1 MSIFFTTL
9 KSMTWGLCILVLLI
23 LTIFSA
29 TGIAEDFGRRIPSDT
44 HEKVAALYQVVRPK
58 LIKLE
63 DAYYSNQSS
72 TLIREQKNQLPIEIR
87 EDIKRICE
95 NCQLKSFFPSS
106 GYEVIALSTY
116 LETRMKKDSTEENN
130 ITYTIAGISSLL
142 EAILCIYLIIGLVK
156 FRNNAKYASI
166 LILAGIPIVLCLL
179 AGSSLYM
186 DETWF
191 YTKFGGPNE
200 RNLNFL
206 FFSVFYFFVG
216 YPAIYAVAK
225 KWHIGLKNV
234 LSLKP

>member
-1 MSIFFTTL
+1 MSTFYTTL
-9 KSMTWGLCILVLLI
+9 KSMAWGLCILVLLI
-23 LTIFSA
+23 LTILSA
-29 TGIAEDFGRRIPSDT
+29 TGIVEDFGRRIPSDT

-72 TLIREQKNQLPIEIR
+72 TIIREQKNRLPIEIR
-87 EDIKRICE
+87 EDIKSICE

-106 GYEVIALSTY
+106 GYEVIAFSSY
-116 LETRMKKDSTEENN
+116 LETRMKKDRTEDNN

-142 EAILCIYLIIGLVK
+142 EAILCIYLITGLVK

-166 LILAGIPIVLCLL
+166 LMLAGIPIVLSLL
-179 AGSSLYM
+179 AGSNLYM

-191 YTKFGGPNE
+191 YSKLGRDEQNIYY
-200 RNLNFL
+200 L
-206 FFSVFYFFVG
+206 FFSVIYVFVG